1 MDNTEDI
8 EESMSKKDKA
18 LFNWGLM
25 DAIWNCD
32 HKNAMEIVKT
42 GIDLNFQNENGY
54 TPVHALT
61 YMHKRKRQPTDYEL
75 MKMMLDRGANPDTPS
90 YDGDYPLQAL
100 AAGEYFDDIFK
111 LILEYKPNVYQNFG
125 HASCRL
131 LCEKHTEIYQLL
143 KDKGLIE
150 TDVAKMDMYQLAEE
164 GTLEEFKRRYTLD
177 MLDKRDSHGDKL
189 ITYALR
195 GKKWKTVYFLLQQ
208 SDKVEQEINS
218 LGIGD
223 ALEYVFDNKKIPTKE
238 ERTKTF
244 KVYDEVL
251 KKIIIYYVEHGAEI
265 KTLAFLSATP
275 EDVDSISDV
284 TDDEMEMMNYL
295 IDHGATLSNR
305 DGNILKK
312 YTPALYEYYKSR
324 GVITESC

>member
-1 MDNTEDI
+1 M

-111 LILEYKPNVYQNFG
+111 LILEYKPNVYQDFG
-125 HASCRL
+125 HASCKL
-131 LCEKHTEIYQLL
+131 LCEDYPEIDQLL
-143 KDKGLIE
+143 RDKGLIE

-164 GTLEEFKRRYTLD
+164 GTLEEFKRRYTGD
-177 MLDKRDSHGDKL
+177 MLDKRDSCGDKL

-195 GKKWKTVYFLLQQ
+195 GKKWETVYFLLQQ

-218 LGIGD
+218 LGID
-223 ALEYVFDNKKIPTKE
+223 YAISHVISSKIPSKIK
-238 ERTKTF
+238 ERTKETRRYTDTQ
-244 KVYDEVL
+244 KE
-251 KKIIIYYVEHGAEI
+251 IIRYYVEHGAD
-265 KTLAFLSATP
+265 LNASSALLSVTP
-275 EDVDSISDV
+275 TNTNVI
-284 TDDEMEMMNYL
+284 TDDEMELINYL
-295 IDHGATLSNR
+295 IDHGA
-305 DGNILKK
+305 ILDNKDKQIIKK
-312 YTPALYEYYKSR
+312 YNSILYEYYKEK
-324 GVITESC
+324 GLILDN

>member
-1 MDNTEDI
+1 
-8 EESMSKKDKA
+8 
-18 LFNWGLM
+18 
-25 DAIWNCD
+25 
-32 HKNAMEIVKT
+32 
-42 GIDLNFQNENGY
+42 
-54 TPVHALT
+54 
-61 YMHKRKRQPTDYEL
+61 
-75 MKMMLDRGANPDTPS
+75 
-90 YDGDYPLQAL
+90 
-100 AAGEYFDDIFK
+100 
-111 LILEYKPNVYQNFG
+111 
-125 HASCRL
+125 
-131 LCEKHTEIYQLL
+131 
-143 KDKGLIE
+143 
-150 TDVAKMDMYQLAEE
+150 
-164 GTLEEFKRRYTLD
+164 

-195 GKKWKTVYFLLQQ
+195 GKKWETVYFLLQQ